1 MEYSPGKGLKLSKSN
16 SEDNMQ
22 VNWATIEKRIGEL
35 ITLDRYFTSEE
46 IENYQNWLENEYE
59 DEKWMFD
66 RAFKEDKITDKDELT
81 IENIEK
87 NYKLTNGNYFHFHT
101 SEEGYY

>member
-35 ITLDRYFTSEE
+35 ISLDRYFTSEE
-46 IENYQNWLENEYE
+46 KENYQNWLENEYE
-59 DEKWMFD
+59 DEKWLFVKLLII
-66 RAFKEDKITDKDELT
+66 KELIRWFYYIFITFNKFNLQA
-81 IENIEK
+81 
-87 NYKLTNGNYFHFHT
+87 KLNLV
-101 SEEGYY
+101 